1 MTQLLQF
8 LLSGVVIGCVYGIIA
23 LGFTLI
29 YNVSGVVNLVQG
41 DFFVAGAFIALGLM
55 QWTGLPLWAAA
66 LVAVA
71 AVALLGVILERF
83 VIRLAKDASISILL
97 VLTVGASMIV
107 EGIMLIVYG
116 GDAKGLPPI
125 GKQTTMSFGGVHFIA
140 QDLWLFGFVA
150 VVVVGLFLF
159 LRTTNTGIAM
169 RATQMSV
176 FGASVTG
183 INTSGVRLWAFGISG
198 AIGAGAAI
206 FAAPITFVGYDSG
219 TMFAIKAFVAAVLGG
234 LGKPIGAVLGGIGL
248 GIAEA
253 LSSGYISS
261 LYSDVIA
268 FAILLIA
275 LIYRSLG
282 KQQLTTKLF
291 VVRATFSKLPQGR
304 WRRWM
309 TLLGI
314 AAALLFPLTLT
325 NDFMISLAALL
336 VVYIIVLLGLDLLSG
351 YTGMISLGHAAFMG
365 IGAYSTALLTTK
377 GGWSPMAALVIG
389 MLITALVSWL
399 FALISVRLEGFT
411 LALATMAFAVIFEG
425 LMRGLVGIT
434 GGSSGLGGIGD
445 LSLFGFTFSSLMSQL
460 YLVIVIFLLMYA
472 WMRMAMRRQPG
483 RIMNAIHGDELAAR
497 SLGISPSRTKTKVFV
512 LSAVIASAMGSIY
525 AHFQHFATPD
535 QFGLTASLLLLV
547 MLTVGGEGT
556 LWGVIVGVA
565 IIKLLPQYFSA
576 LAEYQLL
583 INGALLTAVLLLL
596 PGGAAGGLMRLTNV
610 LWDRIHS
617 RAPHDGAT
625 PLAPKSWNH
634 TLDKAEPSAQE
645 VVK

>member
-1 MTQLLQF
+1 MTQLLQL

-66 LVAVA
+66 LIAIVG
-71 AVALLGVILERF
+71 VALLGVILERF
-83 VIRLAKDASISILL
+83 VIRPVKDASISILL

-116 GDAKGLPPI
+116 GDAKALPPI
-125 GKQTTMSFGGVHFIA
+125 GQQSSMSIGGVHFIP

-150 VVVVGLFLF
+150 VIVVGLFLF
-159 LRTTNTGIAM
+159 LKTTNTGIAM

-183 INTSGVRLWAFGISG
+183 INTSAVRLWAFGISG
-198 AIGAGAAI
+198 AIGAAAAV
-206 FAAPITFVGYDSG
+206 FAAPITFVSYDSG

-253 LSSGYISS
+253 LSAGYISS
-261 LYSDVIA
+261 IYSDVIA

-282 KQQLTTKLF
+282 KQPLSTKLF
-291 VVRATFSKLPQGR
+291 VVTATFSKLPKGR
-304 WRRWM
+304 WRRWA
-309 TLLGI
+309 TLLGV

-325 NDFMISLAALL
+325 NDFTISLAALL
-336 VVYIIVLLGLDLLSG
+336 IIYVVVLLGLDMLSG

-365 IGAYSTALLTTK
+365 IGAYSSALLTTK
-377 GGWSPMAALVIG
+377 SGWSPMAALLIG
-389 MLITALVSWL
+389 MLITAIVSWL
-399 FALISVRLEGFT
+399 FALVSVRLEGFT

-425 LMRGLVGIT
+425 LMRGLVDIT

-445 LSLFGFTFSSLMSQL
+445 LTLFGYTFSSLFSQL
-460 YLVIVIFLLMYA
+460 YLVIFIFFLMYA
-472 WMRMAMRRQPG
+472 WMRTAMHRQPG
-483 RIMNAIHGDELAAR
+483 RVMKAIHGDELAAR

-525 AHFQHFATPD
+525 AHFQHFTTPD

-547 MLTVGGEGT
+547 MLTVGGEGS
-556 LWGVIVGVA
+556 LWGVIIGVA

-576 LAEYQLL
+576 LDEYQLL

-596 PGGAAGGLMRLTNV
+596 PGGAAGGLTRLANA
-610 LWDRIHS
+610 LWDRVLS
-617 RAPHDGAT
+617 RWTGDGPT
-625 PLAPKSWNH
+625 PLTPKNWNPE
-634 TLDKAEPSAQE
+634 LDVAESSERE